1 MDWNDLRYF
10 LAVARHGTT
19 LAAGRALKVSQTTV
33 ARRVQVLEGDLGL
46 TLFERRPT
54 GYVLTPEGEGL
65 IDQAREVEQR
75 AQAVAA
81 LAAAQGRVARG
92 TVKLTTEEIVAVTLL
107 VPVLGALHETH
118 PGITVEID
126 TSDALRDLGAG
137 DADIALRSCHRPE
150 GNALVA
156 RRLSDEIWAFYC
168 SESYAAAHGVPGS
181 MEELANHPIIGGGGP
196 GLWRHYQ
203 PWLARYGLEQ
213 AVTLHQGS
221 VMGLLASVK
230 AGLGLAALPVLVA
243 DHEPGLIRCTP
254 QTPPGGRGLW
264 LLTHE
269 RLRHTPRVRAV
280 LDLIADHI
288 IARARASTPTP
299 VLRPEFADAHI
310 VLPPGFQADIGTV
323 Q

>member
-10 LAVARHGTT
+10 LAVSRHGTT
-19 LAAGRALKVSQTTV
+19 LAAGRALRVSQTTV
-33 ARRVQVLEGDLGL
+33 ARRVQALESDLGL

-65 IDQAREVEQR
+65 VEHAREVEAR
-75 AQAVAA
+75 AEAVSAI
-81 LAAAQGRVARG
+81 AAAQRRVAHG
-92 TVKLTTEEIVAVTLL
+92 TVKLTTEEIMAVTLL
-107 VPVLGALHETH
+107 VPVLGTLHETH
-118 PGITVEID
+118 PGITIEID
-126 TSDALRDLGAG
+126 TSDAIRDLAAG
-137 DADIALRSCHRPE
+137 EADIALRSCHRPE
-150 GNALVA
+150 GNGLVA
-156 RRLSDEIWAFYC
+156 RRLGDEIWAFYC
-168 SESYAAAHGVPGS
+168 SDSYAAAHGVPGS
-181 MEELANHPIIGGGGP
+181 MEELAHHPIIGGGGP

-203 PWLARYGLEQ
+203 PWLARYGLER

-221 VMGLLASVK
+221 VVGLLASVK
-230 AGLGLAALPVLVA
+230 AGLGLAALPVMIA

-280 LDLIADHI
+280 MDLIGRHI
-288 IARARASTPTP
+288 IRAARESEPSP
-299 VLRPEFADAHI
+299 ILRPDFADGYVA
-310 VLPPGFQADIGTV
+310 LPNPATPGV